1 MDRCRIP
8 KSKLTQSCVQNHM
21 SPRKTKQW
29 SWVIEIDSE
38 ILKVLRGTL
47 SFLKPEQ
54 EHNKKKKNFFNKV
67 SPI

>member
-8 KSKLTQSCVQNHM
+8 KSKLTQSCVHNHM

-29 SWVIEIDSE
+29 SWVIEMDSE

-54 EHNKKKKNFFNKV
+54 EHH
-67 SPI
+67 